1 MNMNTSPEPP
11 EVPGESDA
19 AITHRTV
26 ELVVGVLLTLVGVL
40 VMWSNYQLGAGWA
53 DDGPQSGYFPFRLG
67 IVIFLSSLV
76 VIVQAVIKADRSAFV
91 EKEQLKLVAIVLLPL
106 ILYVA
111 SIQSLG
117 IYVPSALFIGIF
129 MMAVGKFSWWKAIAV
144 SVGTTLVIFWIFE
157 LQFQVPLPK
166 GPLEQLFGY

>member
-1 MNMNTSPEPP
+1 MNTSPESP

-26 ELVVGVLLTLVGVL
+26 ELAVGVLLTLVGVL

>member
-1 MNMNTSPEPP
+1 MNTSPESPAA
-11 EVPGESDA
+11 PGESEA
-19 AITHRTV
+19 AITHRSV
-26 ELVVGVLLTLVGVL
+26 ELVVGGVLTLVGLV

-67 IVIFLSSLV
+67 VVIFVASLF

-106 ILYVA
+106 IVYVA
-111 SIQSLG
+111 AIQSLG

-129 MMAVGKFSWWKAIAV
+129 MMAVGKFTWWKAIAV

>member
-1 MNMNTSPEPP
+1 MNTSSESPAA
-11 EVPGESDA
+11 PGESEA
-19 AITHRTV
+19 AITHRSV
-26 ELVVGVLLTLVGVL
+26 ELVVGGVLTLVGLV

-67 IVIFLSSLV
+67 VVIFVASLF

-106 ILYVA
+106 IVYVA
-111 SIQSLG
+111 AIQSLG

-129 MMAVGKFSWWKAIAV
+129 MMAVGKFTWWKAIAV